1 LSTIPS
7 MSLFAAVVLATGY
20 TLGAWQLLRQARRRD
35 TRRRAHRWYMFT
47 RRVVPLSQ
55 RRH

>member
-1 LSTIPS
+1 

-35 TRRRAHRWYMFT
+35 TLRRAHRWYMFT
-47 RRVVPLSQ
+47 RRVVPLSH
-55 RRH
+55 RRQ